1 VTQRGLYP
9 RSAYDALGYQLE
21 FDQSDPNVFVRRNL
35 PRQFPFV
42 AAGAAVPTTGKLLLS
57 RITLAPGDKIT
68 TVNFLTGTTASATQT
83 SGFVGLWSPAGARL
97 AVSADFGSTVLA
109 ASVWQ
114 SKALSAA
121 YTTQEGGLFYVGL
134 CVAATTMETLVGMTH
149 MPPLAAIGESSVA
162 FETTATYT
170 TPASA
175 PATLPALTARADVP
189 LFVLS

>member
-1 VTQRGLYP
+1 MAQVGRRLRPVHRKRGFVDVPHRAAEHVRRRLRPRPRGAVEGWCVRVTQRGLYP

-83 SGFVGLWSPAGARL
+83 SGFVGLWSPAG
-97 AVSADFGSTVLA
+97 
-109 ASVWQ
+109 
-114 SKALSAA
+114 
-121 YTTQEGGLFYVGL
+121 
-134 CVAATTMETLVGMTH
+134 
-149 MPPLAAIGESSVA
+149 
-162 FETTATYT
+162 
-170 TPASA
+170 
-175 PATLPALTARADVP
+175 
-189 LFVLS
+189 